1 MIKIEGPLTYKHAGI
16 IIIIGIAIAI
26 AILMFVIPS
35 LSFLSTGS
43 TNESTNLSI
52 SDQLFIPIFIIV
64 SVLLILGMFSMS
76 SRKFIIPILMMV
88 GLITYLYYSPLVIII
103 INIFIMYFIV
113 KTIFSSN
120 VEEE

>member
-64 SVLLILGMFSMS
+64 SVLLILGMFSM
-76 SRKFIIPILMMV
+76 L
-88 GLITYLYYSPLVIII
+88 LYLCYLYLECLVCQVV
-103 INIFIMYFIV
+103 NLLYPYL
-113 KTIFSSN
+113 
-120 VEEE
+120 